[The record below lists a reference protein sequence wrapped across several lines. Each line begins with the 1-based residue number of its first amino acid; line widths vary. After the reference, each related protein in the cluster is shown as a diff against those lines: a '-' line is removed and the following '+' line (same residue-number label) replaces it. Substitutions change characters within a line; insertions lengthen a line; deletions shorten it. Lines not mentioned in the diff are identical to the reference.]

1 MRAMRATIHAP
12 IDRFTAAVHTPI
24 DAIALAVEALGSNV
38 AASGL
43 GAGTCAV

>member
-1 MRAMRATIHAP
+1 MRATIHAVVDPLTAP
-12 IDRFTAAVHTPI
+12 IHAPI